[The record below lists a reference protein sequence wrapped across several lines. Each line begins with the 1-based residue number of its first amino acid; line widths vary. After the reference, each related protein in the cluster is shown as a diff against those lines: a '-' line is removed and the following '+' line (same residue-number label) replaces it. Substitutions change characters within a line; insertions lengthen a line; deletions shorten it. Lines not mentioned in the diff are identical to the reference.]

1 MGSSFC
7 KDSKTICSGFLKL
20 IVGGALCTHRR
31 HSQNPFTS
39 TLLGDGDSSYRRRK
53 VASRTHPIPDLVEIP
68 RQVGL
73 KLLDRLLI
81 HTGRSAI
88 GFHRLLGFEHHPLID
103 FERLVCRMHQD
114 HPVSSCFAS
123 CDRLTRPLCSSPI
136 TGPSSLLRVGPPQCS
151 ASVLSPRGFSR
162 LCFSLA
168 TGATGSR
175 SSVQPPA
182 SVSRPLYAGRH
193 PLSHQASSG
202 FIPGELHAPGFDD
215 T

>member
-31 HSQNPFTS
+31 HSQNPFTY

-88 GFHRLLGFEHHPLID
+88 GFHRLLGFEHHPLIVFKSGKWQQFD
-103 FERLVCRMHQD
+103 AGEGGAHYDCRVFSGIALILRSLFKGEFD
-114 HPVSSCFAS
+114 RRTVTPVRGRNEISELLSS
-123 CDRLTRPLCSSPI
+123 RQEHI
-136 TGPSSLLRVGPPQCS
+136 
-151 ASVLSPRGFSR
+151 
-162 LCFSLA
+162 
-168 TGATGSR
+168 
-175 SSVQPPA
+175 
-182 SVSRPLYAGRH
+182 
-193 PLSHQASSG
+193 
-202 FIPGELHAPGFDD
+202 
-215 T
+215 